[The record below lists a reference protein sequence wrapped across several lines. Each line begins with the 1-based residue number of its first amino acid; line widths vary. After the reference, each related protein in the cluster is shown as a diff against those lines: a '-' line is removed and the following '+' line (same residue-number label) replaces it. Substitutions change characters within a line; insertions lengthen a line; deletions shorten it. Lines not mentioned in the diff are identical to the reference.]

1 MFDLLIKTGTY
12 PAINEDIVMENDRFR
27 VFLEDFYSFASD
39 KDKSDRSFYCL
50 QPIVV
55 RKCDEVT
62 GAARTNAESAKI

>member
-1 MFDLLIKTGTY
+1 
-12 PAINEDIVMENDRFR
+12 MENDRFR

-39 KDKSDRSFYCL
+39 KDKSGRSFYCL